1 MIWDMEMLVHMVWVL
16 YLHLILIEFLK
27 MVFVSLM
34 DIQLQLPA
42 HPVDMQF
49 SGEYPWRN
57 QRAQILPGNAP
68 LLFDISKETLP
79 SLQKANYKT
88 AIIGKWH
95 LGLGDENLDWNQSIS
110 PGPNDIGFDYSF
122 ILASTNDRV
131 PSVCQE

>member
-49 SGEYPWRN
+49 SLENTLGEIKEHKFCLEMHHYYLIYQRKHYP
-57 QRAQILPGNAP
+57 L
-68 LLFDISKETLP
+68 
-79 SLQKANYKT
+79 Y
-88 AIIGKWH
+88 
-95 LGLGDENLDWNQSIS
+95 
-110 PGPNDIGFDYSF
+110 
-122 ILASTNDRV
+122 
-131 PSVCQE
+131 